1 MMSEKRTQIL
11 RLAKKFP
18 SQLIKTIKKG
28 NREED
33 YINHAVINQRLLQV
47 LGASGWDFEPIFE
60 EGKIVAVHGRLTCTV
75 DGKEVTV
82 SGVGT
87 ETFSGD
93 ATGEKLKKMESDA
106 FKRCA
111 SKLGVGLHLWA
122 QDQYF
127 LDVQLAKD
135 LGEDLQE
142 IA

>member
-82 SGVGT
+82 SGIGCLLYT
-87 ETFSGD
+87 SPSPRD
-93 ATGEKLKKMESDA
+93 AHESRMPSSA
-106 FKRCA
+106 
-111 SKLGVGLHLWA
+111 
-122 QDQYF
+122 
-127 LDVQLAKD
+127 
-135 LGEDLQE
+135 
-142 IA
+142 